1 MPGDS
6 NDNKTGASK
15 PLLTVAMPIYNA
27 GEYLRTAVLSIL
39 KQSEKNWE
47 LLIIDDGST
56 DNALASIA
64 YIVDARVRVLVDGM
78 NKGLACRLNE
88 AIDLAQGTYFARMD
102 HDDVSYPQRFEK
114 QLGLLYDNPELDL
127 VATRALL
134 IDEHNHALGIFPG
147 GLTHPT
153 ICAQPW
159 RGFYFPHPTWLG
171 KTSWFR
177 KHRYAE
183 PAPTFCEDQEL
194 LLRSYSESKFATLD
208 AVLFA
213 YRIKRRV
220 NWHKQLRTRLALY
233 RVQREF
239 FYSKRQWN
247 FFLLTSLVVLAR
259 MIVDLWKR
267 LRKLAPFSGYNN
279 IPPHVAVEWQAVLAG
294 MNKHTDLP

>member
-1 MPGDS
+1 MSG
-6 NDNKTGASK
+6 NGKDNKPGESK
-15 PLLTVAMPIYNA
+15 PLITVAMPIYNA
-27 GEYLRTAVLSIL
+27 GDDLRTAVLSIL

-56 DNALASIA
+56 DNAPASIA
-64 YIVDARVRVLVDGM
+64 DIADARVRVLADGV

-102 HDDVSYPQRFEK
+102 HDDVSFPQRFEK
-114 QLGLLYDNPELDL
+114 QLSLLYANPELDL

-134 IDEHNHALGIFPG
+134 IDEHSHALGIFPG
-147 GLTHPT
+147 GLTHLA

-177 KHRYAE
+177 KYRYAE

-208 AVLFA
+208 EVLFA
-213 YRIKRRV
+213 YRLKHKV
-220 NWHKQLRTRLALY
+220 NWHKQLLTRLALY
-233 RVQREF
+233 RVQRTF

-247 FFLLTSLVVLAR
+247 FFLLASLVVLAR
-259 MIVDLWKR
+259 MIADLWRR
-267 LRKLAPFSGYNN
+267 LRKLAQFSGYNN
-279 IPPHVAVEWQAVLAG
+279 IPPEVAVQWKAVWAG
-294 MNKHTDLP
+294 MEKNSDLP